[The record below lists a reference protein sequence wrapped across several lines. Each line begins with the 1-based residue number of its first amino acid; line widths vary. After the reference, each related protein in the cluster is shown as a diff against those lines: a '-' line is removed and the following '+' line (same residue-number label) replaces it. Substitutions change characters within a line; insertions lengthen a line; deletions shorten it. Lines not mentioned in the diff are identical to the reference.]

1 MIEFSDVSKR
11 YAGGFEALK
20 DISFSIARG
29 EMLFLTGRSGAGKS
43 SLLKLI
49 MLMERPTSGRIVVN
63 GLDLGTLPARKVPL
77 LRRDIGVVFQNHQLL
92 SDRSVFDNVA
102 LPLTIL
108 GYQSREIAR
117 RVRAALDKVGLLSK
131 EKMNPLT
138 LSGGEQQRVGLA
150 RAVVHKPP
158 ILLADEPTGNLDPE
172 LSRDVMLL
180 FEQFNQVGVTV
191 LIASHDLGLIAR
203 MPHRLLTLR
212 DGSLMRGVERGAD
225 RGADSGEQGHG

>member
-1 MIEFSDVSKR
+1 LIEFSDVSKR

-49 MLMERPTSGRIVVN
+49 MLMERPSAGRIVVN
-63 GLDLGTLPARKVPL
+63 GLDLGTLPSRKVPA

-108 GYQSREIAR
+108 GYQPREIAR

-138 LSGGEQQRVGLA
+138 LSGGAAA
-150 RAVVHKPP
+150 RRP
-158 ILLADEPTGNLDPE
+158 
-172 LSRDVMLL
+172 R
-180 FEQFNQVGVTV
+180 
-191 LIASHDLGLIAR
+191 AR
-203 MPHRLLTLR
+203 
-212 DGSLMRGVERGAD
+212 GSP
-225 RGADSGEQGHG
+225 

>member
-1 MIEFSDVSKR
+1 LIEFSDVSKR

-49 MLMERPTSGRIVVN
+49 MLMERPTNGRIVVN
-63 GLDLGTLPARKVPL
+63 GLDLSTLPSRKIPM

-172 LSRDVMLL
+172 LSRDVMHL

-212 DGSLMRGVERGAD
+212 DGSLVRGVERGD
-225 RGADSGEQGHG
+225 DNGEQGHG